1 MSYCYVLN
9 RVLIQHLWATVLLTF
24 SVFNTN
30 MRTFHTLHSDRYSV
44 TVSNCV
50 YPKLSHVPHVSGS
63 TNHRIPSIYTKKA
76 KDMGPGWIWSWTGLH
91 LRQSQSDHEWI
102 QHGELYETL
111 VWTDLRCCQLG
122 CVYIYIDLTSQKSF
136 KGKYLRSAVN
146 LRKKCQFHGRS
157 WALGPHKRCA
167 RPNCRHCRMNLRLC
181 SVWPTRVVQNAFNH
195 GLRLPP
201 RT

>member
-63 TNHRIPSIYTKKA
+63 INHFIPSIYTKKA
-76 KDMGPGWIWSWTGLH
+76 RDMGPGWIWSWTGLH

-111 VWTDLRCCQLG
+111 VCTDLRCCQLG
-122 CVYIYIDLTSQKSF
+122 CVYIYTVYIYIYNMMIMMMMMMICIYIYIL
-136 KGKYLRSAVN
+136 YIYIY
-146 LRKKCQFHGRS
+146 
-157 WALGPHKRCA
+157 W
-167 RPNCRHCRMNLRLC
+167 PNQPK
-181 SVWPTRVVQNAFNH
+181 VF
-195 GLRLPP
+195 
-201 RT
+201 